1 VGFPRPAAAR
11 EDQPGRNNGLRGA
24 ILPTHSL
31 AKCKGEDAM
40 IHPRVP
46 MRAWLRL
53 KPDPFAAALALLPGL
68 KADLR
73 ALQSYVADTRAV
85 IAALRETWG
94 RPRASTSSRG
104 RRTSA
109 RSNSRRQKSR
119 RGNRMRLS

>member
-1 VGFPRPAAAR
+1 
-11 EDQPGRNNGLRGA
+11 LRGA

-31 AKCKGEDAM
+31 ANAKDKCKGEDAM
-40 IHPRVP
+40 IHPRVSVL
-46 MRAWLRL
+46 AWLRL

-94 RPRASTSSRG
+94 RPRASAPSRVRRASARGNG
-104 RRTSA
+104 RR
-109 RSNSRRQKSR
+109 RNSR
-119 RGNRMRLS
+119 RGNRMRLP